1 MNGSDDDL
9 QAAVVDYLT
18 VRRAFGFKLHGHDKL
33 LADFVDHLHPVS
45 DGRITTAAAVSWATS
60 IDGVHPGRWKQ
71 RLGVVIGFARHM
83 HGFDPSVEVPTVD
96 LLPYR
101 YTRPTPYLFSS
112 DAISGLLDATVVL
125 RPELRAVTHRA
136 LFGLLAVTGMR
147 VGEAINVDRDDVN
160 LVDGVVSI
168 RATKFNKS
176 RQIPLHP
183 TTVTALEAFTH
194 ERDRLCRHPQGP
206 NFFVSTLGTHLFD
219 VGVHGVFRRLI
230 CDSGIVADHNSGT
243 PQIHSLRHS
252 FAVTT
257 MRAWYRNGDDVMAK
271 MPLLSAYLG
280 HSDPISTYWYLQ
292 ACPELLGLAAERLE
306 QSARNRS

>member
-1 MNGSDDDL
+1 MNEHDDL
-9 QAAVVDYLT
+9 HCAVDDYLA

-33 LADFVDHLHPVS
+33 LADFVDHLNTVS
-45 DGRITTAAAVSWATS
+45 DGRITTASAVSWATS

-71 RLGVVIGFARHM
+71 RLSAVIGFARHM

-101 YTRPTPYLFSS
+101 YTRPTPYLFSP
-112 DAISGLLDATVVL
+112 DTISGLLDATVTL

-160 LVDGVVSI
+160 LADGVVSI

-183 TTVTALEAFTH
+183 TTVAALETFTH
-194 ERDRLCRHPQGP
+194 DRDRLCRHPQGP
-206 NFFVSTLGTHLFD
+206 SFFVSTLGTRLLD
-219 VGVHGVFRRLI
+219 VEVHGVFRRLI
-230 CDSGIVADHNSGT
+230 SDTDICANHGTGT

-252 FAVTT
+252 FAVAT
-257 MRAWYRNGDDVMAK
+257 MRTWYRNGDNVMAK

-306 QSARNRS
+306 QSTRNRS